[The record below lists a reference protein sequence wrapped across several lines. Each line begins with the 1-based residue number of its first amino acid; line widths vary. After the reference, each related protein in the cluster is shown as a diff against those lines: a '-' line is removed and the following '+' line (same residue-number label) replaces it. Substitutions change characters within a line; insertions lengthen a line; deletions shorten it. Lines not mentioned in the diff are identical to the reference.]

1 MVNWP
6 EIRLT
11 HRNFQTIFGNTRVS
25 NKPSC
30 YLRSHFI
37 DMSSIQID
45 TLNCPPLQAVLNRV
59 LYLLDTVR
67 LLDNLLVCY
76 RQNGSSRTSPAQS
89 VLTLPEP
96 SSMSEVLPG
105 LGVSEVASIQN
116 GKTKLC
122 KEKWVMITDEEYAE
136 HLHLP
141 FRQE

>member
-1 MVNWP
+1 M
-6 EIRLT
+6 L
-11 HRNFQTIFGNTRVS
+11 
-25 NKPSC
+25 
-30 YLRSHFI
+30 
-37 DMSSIQID
+37 SIKID
-45 TLNCPPLQAVLNRV
+45 TLNCPPLQAILNRV

-67 LLDNLLVCY
+67 LLDNLVVCY

-122 KEKWVMITDEEYAE
+122 KEK
-136 HLHLP
+136 
-141 FRQE
+141 

>member
-1 MVNWP
+1 M
-6 EIRLT
+6 L
-11 HRNFQTIFGNTRVS
+11 
-25 NKPSC
+25 
-30 YLRSHFI
+30 
-37 DMSSIQID
+37 SIQID
-45 TLNCPPLQAVLNRV
+45 TLNCPPLQAVLNGV

-122 KEKWVMITDEEYAE
+122 KEIKVDLPRQWMCKASVRFLHKHLLNQKCGAIIDKLKPTDFHRRYQHKTRIKEA
-136 HLHLP
+136 
-141 FRQE
+141 

>member
-1 MVNWP
+1 M
-6 EIRLT
+6 
-11 HRNFQTIFGNTRVS
+11 
-25 NKPSC
+25 
-30 YLRSHFI
+30 SHFI
-37 DMSSIQID
+37 DILSIQID
-45 TLNCPPLQAVLNRV
+45 TLNCP
-59 LYLLDTVR
+59 VR

-122 KEKWVMITDEEYAE
+122 KEK
-136 HLHLP
+136 
-141 FRQE
+141 